1 VAAPCVRQWPRG
13 LDLCPQSQITQQPTD
28 DNGDDNDEEGGEEE
42 EEEEEEMGAS
52 DEGAADATTTTTFDP
67 VAGRIVCSTWIDED
81 DDNWSVEE
89 VLRLLGPIKDDV
101 DLSTNG
107 EILRHLIEP

>member
-1 VAAPCVRQWPRG
+1 VRQWPCG
-13 LDLCPQSQITQQPTD
+13 LDLCPQSQITQPPTD
-28 DNGDDNDEEGGEEE
+28 DNGDDDDEEGEEEE

-52 DEGAADATTTTTFDP
+52 DEGAADATTMATFDP
-67 VAGRIVCSTWIDED
+67 AAGRIVRSTRIDD
-81 DDNWSVEE
+81 DDNDWSRR
-89 VLRLLGPIKDDV
+89 LRSSGPVKDDV